1 MYVYQKLAASIQQ
14 LAGNRSEQTMSN
26 FSSSPPSSA
35 ESINDTRRVEDDF
48 HAETMIQAPDQDV
61 FDAVLDA
68 ERDTIIVESLDDNDD
83 EVFKLRAYQD
93 EMLAESVKKNA
104 IIVLNTG
111 AGKTH
116 MTRVE
121 LDMAH
126 SDKLVWFLAP
136 TVALCHQHH
145 RSITTNLPAYQT
157 RLLTSED
164 GVDRWTDQTVW
175 DGVLKDMKIIT
186 STYGILYDA
195 LCHGFVAM
203 RRLSLCVFDEAH
215 HCTKKH
221 ASNMIMQQFYRPAKA
236 AGQHVPRILGLSAS
250 PVMNAKAGGLEM
262 LEANMDSHAIT
273 PKLHRSELMQ
283 YVHVP
288 KLMKRSFDS
297 REPMDIPGS
306 LREALTN
313 IIHKYKIRED
323 PHLLEV
329 MQTAGP
335 EMKATMDEILMS
347 RKTYCTDQ
355 LRALRKRAEV
365 IATDISPSAS
375 ETYIEACRDKFLG
388 GIRQNDATW
397 MPELSDKEKS
407 HLAKILTALRVEAP
421 FSDPTVSP
429 KLQLLLNILKEESG
443 PYFTG
448 IVFVEQRAV
457 VAALAD
463 HLTSIP
469 EVSQLFNIGTFVGG
483 SNSSKKKSTVGDIN
497 DLKAQQHTLDDF
509 RIGKKNLIIATSVLE
524 EGIDISSCQTV
535 ICFDAP
541 LNLVSFVQRRGRARK
556 KDSKYIILLA
566 DDNSKGEPAKWSQL
580 EDGMRAAYE
589 DEYRNAQLAAQ
600 LEQIHEAEGRKYKVP
615 STGALLTLD
624 NAKSHLYHFCATL
637 QTASHVDHRP
647 VFDCNTDAEDLMTA
661 KVLLPSSVNKKYR
674 TAISAHGWKTE
685 RAAMKDAAFQACVA
699 LHRGGLLN
707 DHLLPP
713 HIQTP
718 DQARQ
723 NRPGLIKV
731 AKKINPWSLGAPDSW
746 FKHVVELEIEGLLSV
761 SMAMFLPVECPAIG
775 DIALH
780 WSMWVK
786 GVVKIGPSQ
795 PCTLSSS
802 EVIQRQKDTEMML
815 LSVFSSADIV
825 DTYGKYAV
833 LFEPLDQT
841 PVQKISRKSLPAKE
855 VLSVAQSAA
864 DVGLVHL
871 DGQQG
876 RSYVFENIQ
885 GKNQQNLEVTRFPRK
900 RDFLTRPAEESKRNQ
915 LVQETFAIDQ
925 CTINVL
931 PAKFSIFAACVP
943 SILHMIETAVLATR
957 LQTTLLAPVGIRN
970 LQVIIEATTSGAAD
984 FTASYESLE
993 YLGDAI
999 LKYCTHIQLS
1009 AQHPEWPESY
1019 LTAEKGRTNGNASL
1033 SRAALS
1039 TGVDRFVSTTK
1050 FTGNHWKPP
1059 TRSVDQTDQNDKTVD
1074 RSTKT
1079 LADVVEA
1086 LIGASYIDQGL
1097 EGALACIKVFLPDEQ
1112 WLPHTT
1118 CQSTLLANTPPLNT
1132 IPPFLATVQQLIS
1145 YDFTNPS
1152 LLLEALTHFS
1162 FSSNESLSYE
1172 RLEFLGDA
1180 VLDAIVVPKL
1190 FSTQTPLKN
1199 HEMHRMR
1206 QALANAHILGICCL
1220 ELSLPAPRLEPVVVQ
1235 GEVGLQETT
1244 HESHLHDFLRFGV
1257 SVQMQR
1263 QAVLERYTPL
1273 RAQILEQLEDG
1284 HEYPWPDLLRLKA
1297 PKWMSDILES
1307 LLGAIYVDS
1316 GGDLKQCEAFVKKLG
1331 LLKMLDRFLDEGVHV
1346 GFPRERLGMLAN
1358 MNSVEYQAYGDGQGG
1373 WGCKIFVG
1381 GREIVDVGGCVS
1393 REEAEVRGAATA
1405 VGVLQEEIIKGM
1417 QDGNSSQDANCNT
1430 DIDQEMVDVE
1440 S

>member
-1 MYVYQKLAASIQQ
+1 MCLYQNLAAGIQQ
-14 LAGNRSEQTMSN
+14 LASNQGEQTMSDL
-26 FSSSPPSSA
+26 SSSPPSAA
-35 ESINDTRRVEDDF
+35 ESIHDTRRVEDNLLI
-48 HAETMIQAPDQDV
+48 ETTVEALEQDM
-61 FDAVLDA
+61 FDAVTDA
-68 ERDTIIVESLDDNDD
+68 ERDTIVVESFVDNDD

-93 EMLAESVKKNA
+93 EMLAESTKRNT
-104 IIVLNTG
+104 IIVLDTG

-116 MTRVE
+116 IALARIRAE
-121 LDMAH
+121 LETEH
-126 SDKLVWFLAP
+126 LDKLVWFLAP
-136 TVALCHQHH
+136 TVALCHQHYK
-145 RSITTNLPAYQT
+145 SVMTNLPAYQT

-175 DGVLKDMKIIT
+175 DGVFNDMKIII
-186 STYGILYDA
+186 STYGVLYDA
-195 LCHGFVAM
+195 LCHGFVAV

-236 AGQHVPRILGLSAS
+236 ARQTVPRILGLSAS
-250 PVMNAKAGGLEM
+250 PVMNAKAGGLEI

-273 PKLHRSELMQ
+273 PRLHRSELMQ

-288 KLMKRSFDS
+288 ELIKRSFDS
-297 REPMDIPGS
+297 REPTDTSGS

-313 IIHKYKIRED
+313 IIQRYKIRED
-323 PHLLEV
+323 PYLLEV
-329 MQTAGP
+329 MQTGGP
-335 EMKATMDEILMS
+335 EMKATMDEVLMS

-365 IATDISPSAS
+365 IARDISPVAS
-375 ETYIEACRDKFLG
+375 ETYIKACRDKFLA
-388 GIRQNDATW
+388 GILQNDVTW

-407 HLAKILTALRVEAP
+407 HLAKILTTLRVGTP
-421 FSDPTVSP
+421 ISDPTVSP
-429 KLQLLLNILKEESG
+429 KLQLLLAILREESG

-448 IVFVEQRAV
+448 IIFVEQRAV
-457 VAALAD
+457 VTALAD
-463 HLTSIP
+463 YLTSMP
-469 EVSQLFNIGTFVGG
+469 EVSHLFNIGTFVGG
-483 SNSSKKKSTVGDIN
+483 SNSSKKKSTIGDIN
-497 DLKAQQHTLDDF
+497 DLKAQQQTLDDF
-509 RIGKKNLIIATSVLE
+509 KIGKKNLIIATSVLE

-566 DDNSKGEPAKWSQL
+566 DDDTKGEPAKWSQL
-580 EDGMRAAYE
+580 EHRMKAAYE
-589 DEYRNAQLAAQ
+589 DVYRDAQLAAQ
-600 LEQIHEAEGRKYKVP
+600 LEQIHEEEDRKYKVP
-615 STGALLTLD
+615 NTGALLTLD

-637 QTASHVDHRP
+637 LTASHVDHRP
-647 VFDCNTDAEDLMTA
+647 VFDCNTDAENLVTA

-674 TAISAHGWKTE
+674 MAVSAHSWKTE

-713 HIQTP
+713 HVQSP
-718 DQARQ
+718 DQACQ

-731 AKKINPWSLGAPDSW
+731 AKKIDPWSLGVSDSW
-746 FKHVVELEIEGLLSV
+746 FKHVVELETEGQPSI

-786 GVVKIGPSQ
+786 GVAKIRPGQ
-795 PCTLSSS
+795 PCTMRSD
-802 EVIQRQKDTEMML
+802 EVVQRQKNTETML
-815 LSVFSSADIV
+815 LSVFSSANIEEAC
-825 DTYGKYAV
+825 GKYAV
-833 LFEPLDQT
+833 LFEPSDQT
-841 PVQKISRKSLPAKE
+841 PATKMSRESRPAKE
-855 VLSVAQSAA
+855 VLSMAQSSA

-871 DGQQG
+871 NGQQG
-876 RSYVFENIQ
+876 RSYAFERIQ
-885 GKNQQNLEVTRFPRK
+885 GQNQQNLEITRFPRK
-900 RDFLTRPAEESKRNQ
+900 RDFLNRPAEESKKNQ

-931 PAKFSIFAACVP
+931 PARFSIFAACVP
-943 SILHMIETAVLATR
+943 SILHKIETAILATR
-957 LQTTLLAPVGIRN
+957 LQTTLLAPVGIKN
-970 LQVIIEATTSGAAD
+970 LELIIEATTSGAAD
-984 FTASYESLE
+984 FAASYERLE

-999 LKYCTHIQLS
+999 LKYCTHVQLS

-1039 TGVDRFVSTTK
+1039 SGVDRFVSTTK

-1059 TRSVDQTDQNDKTVD
+1059 ISSIDETDASDKTVD

-1097 EGALACIKVFLPDEQ
+1097 ESALSCIKIFLPDEQ

-1118 CQSTLLANTPPLNT
+1118 CQSILLTNTPPLHA
-1132 IPPFLATVQQLIS
+1132 IPPFLTTVQQLIN
-1145 YDFTNPS
+1145 YTFTNPS
-1152 LLLEALTHFS
+1152 LLLEALTHSS
-1162 FSSNESLSYE
+1162 FSSLESLSYE

-1180 VLDAIVVPKL
+1180 VLDAIIVPKL
-1190 FSTQTPLKN
+1190 FSIQPPLKN

-1206 QALANAHILGICCL
+1206 QALANAHILGICCF
-1220 ELSLPAPRLEPVVVQ
+1220 ELALPAPRLEPVTVQ
-1235 GEVGLQETT
+1235 GEVRLQETT
-1244 HESHLHDFLRFGV
+1244 HEYHIQDFLRCGV
-1257 SVQMQR
+1257 SVSMQR
-1263 QAVLERYTPL
+1263 QAALERYTPL
-1273 RAQILEQLEDG
+1273 RARILEQLEHG
-1284 HEYPWPDLLRLKA
+1284 REYPWPDLLHLKA

-1316 GGDLKQCEAFVKKLG
+1316 GGDLQQCEAFVEKLG
-1331 LLKMLDRFLDEGVHV
+1331 LLKMLDRFLEEGVQV
-1346 GFPRERLGMLAN
+1346 GFPKERLGMLAN
-1358 MNSVEYQAYGDGQGG
+1358 MNSVEYQAYVNRQGG
-1373 WGCKIFVG
+1373 WGCKISVG
-1381 GREIVDVGGCVS
+1381 GRKVVDVGDCVS
-1393 REEAEVRGAATA
+1393 KEEAEARGAATA
-1405 VGVLQEEIIKGM
+1405 VRVLQE
-1417 QDGNSSQDANCNT
+1417 
-1430 DIDQEMVDVE
+1430 
-1440 S
+1440 